1 MRNSNLTYSPYILFN
16 KEEWADLR
24 FNTPLTLTEHEIEEL
39 RGLNDQVSIK
49 EVSEIYLPLTRLLN
63 LYIIASQQL
72 HTVTDTFFG
81 VNTRKV
87 PYIIGLA
94 GSVAV
99 GKSTTARI
107 IQALLSRWPNHPK
120 VDLVTTDGF
129 LYPNAT
135 LEQKGLMGRK
145 GFPESYDI
153 KGLINFLARLKSGD
167 SMVTAPIYSH
177 LVYDIIPDNVIE
189 INQPDIVIVEGINVL
204 QTPKNEDEDFSSVY
218 VSDFFDLSI
227 YVDANESDIYRWY
240 VERFKM
246 LRRTAFNR
254 PESYFKKYANLSEQA
269 AEAIATEI
277 WNKIN
282 KKNLDLNIKPTI
294 NRADIVLKKD
304 ANHLISSI
312 KLKKM

>member
-1 MRNSNLTYSPYILFN
+1 MGNSNLAYSPYILFN
-16 KEEWADLR
+16 KEEWANLR
-24 FNTPLTLTEHEIEEL
+24 FNTPLTLTENEVEEL
-39 RGLNDQVSIK
+39 RGLNDQLSIE

-87 PYIIGLA
+87 PYIIGIA

-135 LEQKGLMGRK
+135 LEQKELMGRK

-153 KGLINFLARLKSGD
+153 KGLVNFLARLKSGD
-167 SMVTAPIYSH
+167 SKVTAPIYSH
-177 LVYDIIPDNVIE
+177 LVYDIIPDHCIE

-204 QTPKNEDEDFSSVY
+204 QTPKNEDEDFSSTY

-227 YVDANESDIYRWY
+227 YVDADESDIYRWY
-240 VERFKM
+240 VERFKL
-246 LRRTAFNR
+246 LRKTAFNN

-269 AEAIATEI
+269 AEAIATDI

-304 ANHLISSI
+304 ANHFISSI
-312 KLKKM
+312 KLKKI

>member
-1 MRNSNLTYSPYILFN
+1 MKSSNYKYSPYITFS
-16 KEEWADLR
+16 KEEWASLR
-24 FNTPLTLTEHEIEEL
+24 FNTPLTLTEKELEEL
-39 RGLNDQVSIK
+39 IGLNEEISMK

-72 HTVTDTFFG
+72 HTVSDTFLG

-87 PYIIGLA
+87 PYIIGIA

-129 LYPNAT
+129 LYPNEV
-135 LEQKGLMGRK
+135 LQEKGLMDRK

-153 KGLINFLARLKSGD
+153 KKLINFLARLKSGD
-167 SMVTAPIYSH
+167 DRVTAPIYSH
-177 LVYDIIPDNVIE
+177 LVYNIIPDEYIE

-204 QTPKNEDEDFSSVY
+204 QTPTDTVASSVY

-227 YVDANESDIYRWY
+227 YVDADENDISRWY
-240 VERFKM
+240 VERFKL
-246 LRRTAFNR
+246 LRNTAFSK
-254 PESYFKKYANLSEQA
+254 PESYFKKYASLSETA
-269 AEAIATEI
+269 AEKQAMDI
-277 WNKIN
+277 WNRINKIN
-282 KKNLDLNIKPTI
+282 LEQNIKPTK
-294 NRADIVLKKD
+294 NRADIILQKD
-304 ANHLISSI
+304 FSHSVSSI
-312 KLKKM
+312 KLKKI